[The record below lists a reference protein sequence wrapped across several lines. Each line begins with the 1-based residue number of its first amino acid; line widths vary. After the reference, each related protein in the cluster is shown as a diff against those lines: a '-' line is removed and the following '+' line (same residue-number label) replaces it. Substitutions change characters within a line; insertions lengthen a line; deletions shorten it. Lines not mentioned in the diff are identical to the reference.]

1 MSSRYDRM
9 MVPGLVSIVTMFFML
24 IRKRIG
30 ESGDPCR
37 VPLSVLKYREVLA
50 LNR

>member
-9 MVPGLVSIVTMFFML
+9 MVPRLVSIVTMFFML

-30 ESGDPCR
+30 ESSEPCM
-37 VPLSVLKYREVLA
+37 VPLSVLKYQEVLP
-50 LNR
+50 LSR